1 MESLPPL
8 SPNLERTVGLA
19 INNRNLDV
27 IIRSPGGATDNIK
40 IVGWRV
46 LRGPWAGVR
55 WQDWVPGGV
64 SQHIHL
70 KTRRRAFCRHTPHKL
85 IEVCNYKQLYLF
97 FVPIFQKGIS
107 TKLVLK
113 DLNTFLRK

>member
-27 IIRSPGGATDNIK
+27 TIRSPGGTTDNIK

-55 WQDWVPGGV
+55 WQEGHPNGGSPAGGELWRV
-64 SQHIHL
+64 TALETATVFGRGVGTS
-70 KTRRRAFCRHTPHKL
+70 
-85 IEVCNYKQLYLF
+85 
-97 FVPIFQKGIS
+97 
-107 TKLVLK
+107 
-113 DLNTFLRK
+113 